1 MTDGQICQSAAFKL
15 MLICL
20 AVSFGIQISPTHLR
34 IYKGGHFQ
42 EKAFLFE
49 E

>member
-1 MTDGQICQSAAFKL
+1 MIDGQICQIAAFKS

-20 AVSFGIQISPTHLR
+20 AVSFGIQISPAHLR
-34 IYKGGHFQ
+34 IYKGGNFQ